1 MSTEPIAAARPV
13 ARTRRRSYRIGRRP
27 RAVARFIVLLAGGL
41 IFASVFVYAAL
52 SAVKPPDEV
61 LAMKLWPSEW
71 RWSNFTLPFKQT
83 AFERYYLN
91 SVVVGVSVTA
101 LNVVTCTLAGYSF
114 AKFDY
119 RGRNLLFFL
128 VLATLMIPLEVIYV
142 PLYALV
148 FKLGWVNSF
157 AGLIIPSGTSAFG
170 IFLMRQ
176 SMESVPDELID
187 AARID
192 GAGELRILRSVVAP
206 MMVSPMA
213 ALALFIF
220 MANWDSHLWPLLVAS
235 DDAHRTLPVGLAAM
249 QANNLGASG
258 IPTMMA
264 AAVLALLPTLV
275 LFLVLQRKFVEGVT
289 MTAGIK

>member
-1 MSTEPIAAARPV
+1 MTG
-13 ARTRRRSYRIGRRP
+13 RRSRS
-27 RAVARFIVLLAGGL
+27 ALRFVVLLTGGL
-41 IFASVFVYAAL
+41 IFGSVFLYAVL
-52 SAVKPPDEV
+52 SAVKPPEEV
-61 LAMKLWPSEW
+61 LGTKLWPSEW
-71 RWSNFTLPFKQT
+71 RWSNFKLPFEQ
-83 AFERYYLN
+83 APFARYYLN
-91 SVVVGVSVTA
+91 SVVVGVSVTL

-119 RGRNLLFFL
+119 RGRNVLFFL

-148 FKLGWVNSF
+148 YKLGWVNSF
-157 AGLIIPSGTSAFG
+157 LGLIIPSGTSAFG

-249 QANNLGASG
+249 QANNLGSSG

-275 LFLVLQRKFVEGVT
+275 LFLALQRKFVEGVT